1 MMDARRRQLNLV
13 HEPNDRD
20 EFIVGELDELERNI
34 VDRLDKSQAD
44 IKNTV
49 AEFKQEY
56 TADLAELRKD
66 LKERDAQTN
75 KRITAMQGM
84 LVGAMAST
92 TVAAIVGML
101 NILVR

>member
-1 MMDARRRQLNLV
+1 MDARRRQLNLV